1 MEYLDRSIPLALM
14 AKVGFDIDN
23 LKDPVESEVEIPI
36 SEGAQDSE
44 TETQRK
50 ARETRNIEVMKV
62 YDNAEDKRIAEEKR
76 KIGGMRRIE
85 ADKKLRFILY
95 LALGYKGKSVVSQ

>member
-1 MEYLDRSIPLALM
+1 M
-14 AKVGFDIDN
+14 AKVGFDLDN
-23 LKDPVESEVEIPI
+23 LKDPVESEIEIPT

-50 ARETRNIEVMKV
+50 AREARNKELMKI
-62 YDNAEDKRIAEEKR
+62 YDNAEDKRIADEKR

-85 ADKKLRFILY
+85 ADKKVRYNFY
-95 LALGYKGKSVVSQ
+95 LALGSKGKSVVSQ